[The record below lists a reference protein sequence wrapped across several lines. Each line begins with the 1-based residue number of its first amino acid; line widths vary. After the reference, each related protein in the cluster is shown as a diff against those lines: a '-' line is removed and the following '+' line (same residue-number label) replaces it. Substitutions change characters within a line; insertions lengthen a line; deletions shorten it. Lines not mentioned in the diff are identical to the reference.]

1 MMFIMMI
8 DERHAFAFASI
19 VVFDVVRSSR
29 QTYKNHMS
37 RRNRKSS
44 NVVDVASNVDVV
56 ASRVESNDVVV
67 DDTNVI
73 ESNVTN
79 VVNAIDAL
87 NVVANEQRNDERAT
101 HVAKLLHALYN
112 DESLS
117 SHDKKTIRRTLRD
130 TYNYYIS
137 RERRR
142 NASNV
147 VASILSRD
155 AS

>member
-1 MMFIMMI
+1 
-8 DERHAFAFASI
+8 
-19 VVFDVVRSSR
+19 
-29 QTYKNHMS
+29 MS
-37 RRNRKSS
+37 RRNRNASQTTNVETTNVNATS
-44 NVVDVASNVDVV
+44 TNVVDDNA
-56 ASRVESNDVVV
+56 
-67 DDTNVI
+67 TN
-73 ESNVTN
+73 
-79 VVNAIDAL
+79 VNAIDAL
-87 NVVANEQRNDERAT
+87 NVVATTQRNDERET
-101 HVAKLLHALYN
+101 HIAKLLHALYN

-130 TYNYYIS
+130 TYDYYIS

>member
-1 MMFIMMI
+1 
-8 DERHAFAFASI
+8 
-19 VVFDVVRSSR
+19 
-29 QTYKNHMS
+29 MS
-37 RRNRKSS
+37 RRKRN
-44 NVVDVASNVDVV
+44 ASN
-56 ASRVESNDVVV
+56 
-67 DDTNVI
+67 DTNVA
-73 ESNVTN
+73 NVVNDDNATN
-79 VVNAIDAL
+79 VANVNDTMQLKIDDGTTNINAIDAL
-87 NVVANEQRNDERAT
+87 TNVATTQRNNERDV
-101 HVAKLLHALYN
+101 HIAKLLHALYN

-130 TYNYYIS
+130 TYDYYIS